1 MQNHCIRNL
10 KMYPDEWEKLEQLA
24 VETGS
29 RPSNGPHARLT
40 TWPALIRRIAR
51 GELQI
56 VAPKADPRIEAI
68 DRAIAENAKVAKRLD
83 QRQANL
89 FETEPA

>member
-1 MQNHCIRNL
+1 MKKHCIRNL
-10 KMYPDEWEKLEQLA
+10 KMYPDEWTRLEQLA
-24 VETGS
+24 EQTSS
-29 RPSNGPHARLT
+29 RPSNGPHAGLT

-56 VAPKADPRIEAI
+56 LAPKADPRIEAI